1 VPRYSDVSSV
11 LESIDLALDDWTVSG
26 DAMRMAPP
34 RLDAIFSWDVRDGS
48 NLERASATFNAVD
61 LQSMAQLQPG
71 ERIWVDGIPRRITER
86 LESCGLVCFILE
98 EILPSTGEHGY
109 NVNT

>member
-11 LESIDLALDDWTVSG
+11 LESIDSALDDWSVSG

-48 NLERASATFNAVD
+48 SLERASATFSAVD

-71 ERIWVDGIPRRITER
+71 QRVWVDGIPRRITER
-86 LESCGLVCFILE
+86 LESCGTIYFTLE
-98 EILPSTGEHGY
+98 EILPSTGEQRY
-109 NVNT
+109 IM